1 VPILFKSG
9 SLKPLESPDL
19 VQTCTGIAL
28 PFTLYLQTRFRNAD
42 NKMLWAAL
50 VGSTIQIDRTFVISN
65 LFDFGERRIAISKSF
80 IAASIGSFYGQ

>member
-1 VPILFKSG
+1 
-9 SLKPLESPDL
+9 
-19 VQTCTGIAL
+19 
-28 PFTLYLQTRFRNAD
+28 
-42 NKMLWAAL
+42 MLWAAL